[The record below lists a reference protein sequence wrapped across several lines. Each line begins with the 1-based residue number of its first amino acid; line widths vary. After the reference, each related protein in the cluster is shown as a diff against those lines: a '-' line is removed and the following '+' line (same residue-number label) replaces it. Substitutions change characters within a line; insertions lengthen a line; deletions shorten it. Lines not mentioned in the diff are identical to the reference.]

1 MFRAFLLFTALT
13 GCFTVSAKEWLIDVT
28 TAAEY
33 TIEHADGA
41 ANIEYQQIVI
51 GAQQAGIEKQ
61 DTVHLYC
68 RSGRRAEIAK
78 ELLIQNGYQKVENL
92 GSLQDAESWAK
103 TSHLAVATKH

>member
-1 MFRAFLLFTALT
+1 MFRAFLLMTALIGSFTA
-13 GCFTVSAKEWLIDVT
+13 SAKEWLIDVR

-33 TIEHADGA
+33 TVEHAEGA
-41 ANIEYQQIVI
+41 TNIEYQQIVT
-51 GAQQAGIEKQ
+51 GAQQAGIKKQ

-68 RSGRRAEIAK
+68 RSGHRAEIAK

-103 TSHLAVATKH
+103 TSRLAVATNR

>member
-1 MFRAFLLFTALT
+1 MFRIFLLFTALT
-13 GCFTVSAKEWLIDVT
+13 GCFTASAKDWLIDVR

-41 ANIEYQQIVI
+41 TNIEYQQIVI

-103 TSHLAVATKH
+103 ASHLAVANNR

>member
-1 MFRAFLLFTALT
+1 MFRAFLLITALI
-13 GCFTVSAKEWLIDVT
+13 GSFTVSAKEWLIDVR

-33 TIEHADGA
+33 TIEHAEGA
-41 ANIEYQQIVI
+41 TNIEYQQIVI
-51 GAQQAGIEKQ
+51 GAQQAGIQKQ

-78 ELLIQNGYQKVENL
+78 ELLMQNGYQKVDNL

-103 TSHLAVATKH
+103 RSRLAMATNR

>member
-1 MFRAFLLFTALT
+1 MFRIFLLFTALT
-13 GCFTVSAKEWLIDVT
+13 GCFTASAEDWLIDVR

-61 DTVHLYC
+61 DTVRLYC

-78 ELLIQNGYQKVENL
+78 EMLTQNGYQKVENL
-92 GSLQDAESWAK
+92 GALQDAESWAK
-103 TSHLAVATKH
+103 TARIIVAKKP